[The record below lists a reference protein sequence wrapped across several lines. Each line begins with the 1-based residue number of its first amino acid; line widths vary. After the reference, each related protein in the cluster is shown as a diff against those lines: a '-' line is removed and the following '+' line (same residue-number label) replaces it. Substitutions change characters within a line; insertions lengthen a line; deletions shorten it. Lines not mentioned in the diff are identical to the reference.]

1 MFARNTDAG
10 AAAGEAVLQRQF
22 ECLNAQMQDSDPRV
36 RATAAKAVCHVLKGW
51 WEAIPL
57 ATTKALLG
65 RVVTQVCMNTD
76 CAHLFLS
83 LV

>member
-1 MFARNTDAG
+1 M
-10 AAAGEAVLQRQF
+10 
-22 ECLNAQMQDSDPRV
+22 NALMQDSDPRV

-65 RVVTQVCMNTD
+65 RVVTQVAYTPVLHACISKSYVSF
-76 CAHLFLS
+76 AL
-83 LV
+83 